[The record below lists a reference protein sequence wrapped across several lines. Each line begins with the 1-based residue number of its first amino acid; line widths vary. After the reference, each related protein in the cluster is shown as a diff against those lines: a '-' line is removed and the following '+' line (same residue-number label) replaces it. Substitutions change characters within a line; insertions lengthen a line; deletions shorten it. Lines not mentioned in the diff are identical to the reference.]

1 MTIIPVIGLIMVI
14 FFSTPKKDA
23 TTSTEPPVQS
33 KAALTSQL
41 NTPFTT
47 SKNKPVLFAH
57 VEEKIHEVVPPKIIP
72 PKKAVPAPEA
82 PKPTPPAE
90 PRGPITASIPTSID
104 TGDYEAILT
113 YITTK
118 YPKTPPSDAEEIAT
132 NLVAYG
138 KDHQVDPKLIAALIA
153 RESGFNK
160 TAISKSGAIGLGQ
173 IKSLNFNHLKIDDPF
188 DIKENVQGTVKYM
201 SLLMNVWKDKSE
213 NVQWALASY
222 YKGPTAIRKSEG
234 KIDEQTKSYVS
245 DILKYY
251 DSISQMKNSIISK
264 AP

>member
-1 MTIIPVIGLIMVI
+1 MSKELYKLSNDPCLAQNLSNRKGHICSCCTKWQLTGEFETNNSRNQHRYWLAKQSGLG
-14 FFSTPKKDA
+14 FNSA
-23 TTSTEPPVQS
+23 N
-33 KAALTSQL
+33 A
-41 NTPFTT
+41 
-47 SKNKPVLFAH
+47 
-57 VEEKIHEVVPPKIIP
+57 
-72 PKKAVPAPEA
+72 PAQ
-82 PKPTPPAE
+82 
-90 PRGPITASIPTSID
+90 D

-113 YITTK
+113 HITTK